1 VLLAAEAALRAGAG
15 KLQVITVRSVAAQ
28 VAVALPEALVHG
40 VPETDDGEIHV
51 DAAGTIIERA
61 DGVDAVLLRPGA
73 MRPAAVAALL
83 EKVVPALEGHV
94 VLDALG
100 LCILSEDPRRLH
112 DMPAKYVLTPN
123 ESELFLT
130 LGVDPQETEE
140 ELQTAT
146 ARLAARSGAVV
157 SSGGATTWTAS
168 ADGRLWRDDG
178 GGPGLGVSGSG
189 DVKSGVILGLLARGC
204 DATQAAVWGAHLH
217 ARAGERLASR
227 VGRVGYLARDIAG
240 EVPGILTEL
249 EA

>member
-1 VLLAAEAALRAGAG
+1 
-15 KLQVITVRSVAAQ
+15 
-28 VAVALPEALVHG
+28 
-40 VPETDDGEIHV
+40 V

-61 DGVDAVLLRPGA
+61 DGVDAVLLGPGA

-100 LCILSEDPRRLH
+100 LCILSEDPRRLR
-112 DMPAKYVLTPN
+112 DMPAEYVLTPN
-123 ESELFLT
+123 ENELLLA
-130 LGVDPQETEE
+130 LGVDQGQEETHA
-140 ELQTAT
+140 AT
-146 ARLAARSGAVV
+146 ARLAGLSGAVV

-168 ADGRLWRDDG
+168 SDGRLWRDDG